1 MSELCNSVCV
11 WGTNPFHACLQLEIN
26 ISNDLF
32 LTAECHAN
40 VGTLLPLAV
49 LLGSECASCR
59 QKPVNTSLLANTV
72 EHFCH
77 IKDKLQPIAFE
88 NLVMPVPCSVI
99 LARKNLNCLCVLH
112 WLAFC
117 TFC

>member
-1 MSELCNSVCV
+1 MYVYGE
-11 WGTNPFHACLQLEIN
+11 TNPFHTFFQLEIN

-59 QKPVNTSLLANTV
+59 QKPVNTSLLASTV

-77 IKDKLQPIAFE
+77 IKGKLQLIAFE
-88 NLVMPVPCSVI
+88 NLS
-99 LARKNLNCLCVLH
+99 LCLLPAALFLLGRIRIVCVLH

>member
-1 MSELCNSVCV
+1 M
-11 WGTNPFHACLQLEIN
+11 WGTNLFCACLRLEIN

-59 QKPVNTSLLANTV
+59 QKPVNTSLLASTV
-72 EHFCH
+72 GRYCR

-88 NLVMPVPCSVI
+88 NLS
-99 LARKNLNCLCVLH
+99 LCLFPAALF
-112 WLAFC
+112 LLGGI
-117 TFC
+117 